1 MNYSYTFTDIKGGF
15 VFLFQYASH
24 LPPGHEKRMYS
35 ARNSQILSTR
45 TVYAAQTEWNVIW
58 LVLCSRK
65 RLWEIVTRVIVLKF
79 ELLNSCGAEIIFF
92 W

>member
-35 ARNSQILSTR
+35 ARHSQILSTR
-45 TVYAAQTEWNVIW
+45 TVYAAQTEWNVM
-58 LVLCSRK
+58 
-65 RLWEIVTRVIVLKF
+65 
-79 ELLNSCGAEIIFF
+79 
-92 W
+92 